1 MNKINSPNIGKSLL
15 LLFIIIIMLFPVCL
29 AQDEPQDVETTDN
42 LEDTVDDSEK
52 AIDEI
57 EDERIV
63 ITELYVASDD
73 EMIVSDRKLILT
85 GNITVMNASEL
96 MITSSDIQLSI
107 RGERSYNVSILDK
120 ANMIISN
127 STLNTLSNA
136 SYVKLLDD
144 GQLNLINSNL
154 TDFRTLSTSG
164 NSTLNVQGTRLNIN
178 DIICTN
184 KNISLTESHMPKGN
198 LNVSVTEVNLKDF
211 KGDIIFLDMNNSLL
225 TGIECNLLEIKS
237 VDSVYLNKS
246 KINNCEI
253 ESDEEIIISDSSF
266 NILTLNSSGTAINVS
281 TSEGGARAG
290 GAIRAA
296 ENSTTTIK
304 RYWYLTINVTEMTG
318 MGIPATI
325 IVEDYFGNTILEG
338 KSNVYGLYEEP
349 IIAEII
355 NSTKTEFVGNYKI
368 KAQYG
373 NVSTQYTPIVLDG
386 NVDIDLQFK
395 KPVPLETS
403 TKLMM
408 PAEKVM
414 VDDSVKVEGWIVKE
428 LPEEDIEIVASGPD
442 NSSYTLICKTDENGI
457 FEKEFKPDVEGQ
469 WTVYAD
475 WIGGGRFGERFTKSQ
490 AFTLTVQPRP
500 SLVILLI
507 QALPIAVVVIG
518 IFTTMTFLALGRK
531 SIKKDKKI

>member
-1 MNKINSPNIGKSLL
+1 M
-15 LLFIIIIMLFPVCL
+15 LFVIIMFLFPVCL
-29 AQDEPQDVETTDN
+29 AQDESEDMEAVDDLEETT
-42 LEDTVDDSEK
+42 
-52 AIDEI
+52 DEI

-63 ITELYVASDD
+63 ITELYVDSED
-73 EMIVSDRKLILT
+73 EMIVSDRALILT

-107 RGERSYNVSILDK
+107 RGERSYNVSILDE

-136 SYVKLLDD
+136 SLIKLLDN
-144 GQLNLINSNL
+144 GKLKSINSNL
-154 TDFRTLSTSG
+154 TDFKTLSTSG
-164 NSTLNVQGTRLNIN
+164 NSTLTVQGSQLNIN
-178 DIICTN
+178 DIICTGG
-184 KNISLTESHMPKGN
+184 NISLIESNMPNGD
-198 LNVSVTEVNLKDF
+198 LNVTVTKVNLEDF
-211 KGDIIFLDMNNSLL
+211 KGDKIFLDMNNSLL
-225 TGIECNLLEIKS
+225 TGVESNLLKINS
-237 VDSVYLNKS
+237 FDSVYLNKS
-246 KINNCEI
+246 KIKNCEI
-253 ESDEEIIISDSSF
+253 ESDNEIIVSDSIFDS
-266 NILTLNSSGTAINVS
+266 LTLNSSGLAINVS

-296 ENSTTTIK
+296 ENTTTTIK
-304 RYWYLTINVTEMTG
+304 RYWYLTLNVTEMTG

-338 KSNVYGLYEEP
+338 KSNVYGLYKEP

-355 NSTKTEFVGNYKI
+355 NSTKTEFVGNYKVR
-368 KAQYG
+368 AQYA
-373 NVSTQYTPIVLDG
+373 NVSTRYTPVVLDR
-386 NVDIDLQFK
+386 NVDIDLRFK

-403 TKLMM
+403 TKLL
-408 PAEKVM
+408 PTSETVM
-414 VDDSVKVEGWIVKE
+414 VYESVTVEGWIVKE

-442 NSSYTLICKTDENGI
+442 NSSFTLICKTNENGV
-457 FEKEFKPDVEGQ
+457 FEEKFKPDVEGQ

-500 SLVILLI
+500 SIVILLI

-518 IFTTMTFLALGRK
+518 IFTTITFLALGRK
-531 SIKKDKKI
+531 SIKKEKKIS